1 MSTVPPTPDSP
12 EDPPTVPPTVVAI
25 HLAKA
30 RRLPTRAVEEAY
42 AASGHGFT
50 GDRYEDARHR
60 HLTVQSLSDLRAAG
74 AAWGSTI
81 EPGSTRRNVTL
92 SHGAVPTRPGTR
104 LRLGELE
111 VEVVR
116 VAAPCRIMED
126 TVGPGAH
133 EALRR
138 RGGSV
143 VRVLTGG
150 ALRLGDRVELV
161 EPADAC

>member
-1 MSTVPPTPDSP
+1 MTTVPPTSDNP
-12 EDPPTVPPTVVAI
+12 EDPQPDASPTIVAI

-30 RRLPTRAVEEAY
+30 RRLPTRAVEEAC
-42 AASGHGFT
+42 AATGHGFT

-60 HLTVQSLSDLRAAG
+60 HLTVQSLDDLRAA
-74 AAWGSTI
+74 AEAWGAPIDPAT
-81 EPGSTRRNVTL
+81 TRRNVTL
-92 SHGAVPTRPGTR
+92 SHGTVPTRPGAR
-104 LRLGELE
+104 MRLGELE

-133 EALRR
+133 VALRH

-143 VRVLTGG
+143 VRVLRGG
-150 ALRLGDRVELV
+150 TLRVGDRAEVV
-161 EPADAC
+161 EPA

>member
-12 EDPPTVPPTVVAI
+12 EDPPTVVAI

-30 RRLPTRAVEEAY
+30 RRLPTRSVTEAY
-42 AASGHGFT
+42 AAAGHGFT

-60 HLTVQSLSDLRAAG
+60 HLTVQSRSDLAAAG
-74 AAWGSTI
+74 AAWGG
-81 EPGSTRRNVTL
+81 EVDPGSTRRNVTL

-104 LRLGELE
+104 MRLGELE

-116 VAAPCRIMED
+116 VAAPCRIMDD

-143 VRVLTGG
+143 VRVLAGG
-150 ALRLGDRVELV
+150 TLRIGDPVVVSR
-161 EPADAC
+161 EPEEGVSS

>member
-12 EDPPTVPPTVVAI
+12 EDPPTVVAI

-30 RRLPTRAVEEAY
+30 RRLPTRAVAEAH
-42 AASGHGFT
+42 AATGHGFT

-60 HLTVQSLSDLRAAG
+60 HLTVQSLTDLVAAG
-74 AAWGSTI
+74 AAWGGEI
-81 EPGSTRRNVTL
+81 DPGSTRRNVTV

-104 LRLGELE
+104 MRLGELE

-138 RGGSV
+138 RGGTV
-143 VRVLTGG
+143 VRVLGG
-150 ALRLGDRVELV
+150 GTLRLGDALV
-161 EPADAC
+161 VTPEGEERLSS